1 MKPKNFILTGLLL
14 ILINYNS
21 NGQSTGINNT
31 YSGTNY
37 LGYTSAHDLLFTING
52 NQYMDLL
59 SSNGY
64 LGIGPTFSPSYL
76 LDVDGDI
83 DVSLAADGY
92 RIGGNYVLRINGLS
106 SGDII
111 VGTTAASG
119 TGTYNTLVGTQ
130 AGNALSSGSQNT
142 FLGASAGATENSGS
156 NNTAIGYDALFN
168 NNAGIRNNALGAFAL
183 NDNTSMLDNI
193 AIGDSA
199 LYSQSQSF
207 TNSGDNVAVGSSALF
222 NNNPQASG
230 PGGIYNAA
238 VGTFSMKNNT
248 WGQAN
253 TAHGYVA
260 LYNNTTGSCNTAIG
274 NYAGAYNTT
283 GSFNTFVGDSSG
295 ALMTT
300 YTDVV
305 CLGWKS
311 CPPALSLNSDY
322 VYLGNSITTH
332 ISYGNA
338 IFTSWSDR
346 RVKDDIKANVP
357 GLAFI
362 TKITPVTFHY
372 DLAKEYALGGIKEN
386 TSGGK
391 SPVEQIT
398 QSGFIAQQVDSAAQ
412 ACGYDFSGVVK
423 PTTPGGLYGLG
434 YMEFVVPL
442 VKSVQELNTKNESL
456 NSKVDSLTNIIQNMQ
471 TCLNQICG
479 ATGANNG
486 APASVQTIALN
497 NTNAPLLY
505 QNTPNPFGTGGTKIN
520 YYLPE
525 GTMGATLVFYD
536 TYGNPIKTVQL
547 SQTGNGTL
555 NITSDNLSSGI
566 YSYSLIV
573 NSNIIDTKKMVLQ
586 K

>member
-1 MKPKNFILTGLLL
+1 MKTTNFILTVLLL
-14 ILINYNS
+14 GLITQNS
-21 NGQSTGINNT
+21 NAQASYVGHSYTTGYYDGWSTGSNLDFATSGLPAQMSLLTSGDLNIAGSTNGYKINNNYVLWLGNGGTGNTMVGMTTANPGGNDNTILGDLAGAGLSPISTGEYNTFIGGSAGNLNSSGSYNTATGYQASTLNTSGTNNTADGYQAMYTNSTGGNNTATGYQAFYSSIQGINNT
-31 YSGTNY
+31 
-37 LGYTSAHDLLFTING
+37 
-52 NQYMDLL
+52 
-59 SSNGY
+59 
-64 LGIGPTFSPSYL
+64 
-76 LDVDGDI
+76 
-83 DVSLAADGY
+83 ADGY
-92 RIGGNYVLRINGLS
+92 EAL
-106 SGDII
+106 
-111 VGTTAASG
+111 
-119 TGTYNTLVGTQ
+119 YNTISNSNTG
-130 AGNALSSGSQNT
+130 AGYQ
-142 FLGASAGATENSGS
+142 
-156 NNTAIGYDALFN
+156 
-168 NNAGIRNNALGAFAL
+168 
-183 NDNTSMLDNI
+183 
-193 AIGDSA
+193 
-199 LYSQSQSF
+199 
-207 TNSGDNVAVGSSALF
+207 
-222 NNNPQASG
+222 
-230 PGGIYNAA
+230 
-238 VGTFSMKNNT
+238 
-248 WGQAN
+248 
-253 TAHGYVA
+253 A
-260 LYNNTTGSCNTAIG
+260 LYNNTSGLYNTAVGANAAYNSSSASSVTAIG
-274 NYAGAYNTT
+274 NYAGYNNT
-283 GSFNTFVGDSSG
+283 GSSNTFLGDSAGLLCSG
-295 ALMTT
+295 TT

-305 CLGWKS
+305 CVGWYS
-311 CPPALSLNSDY
+311 GPPSGSYTSNY
-322 VYLGNSITTH
+322 MYLGSPSITH
-332 ISYGNA
+332 ITYNNA
-338 IFTSWSDR
+338 IFTQWSDR

-372 DLAKEYALGGIKEN
+372 DLAKEYALGGVKNN

-398 QSGFIAQQVDSAAQ
+398 RSGFIAQQVDSAAQ

-479 ATGANNG
+479 ATGASNG

-547 SQTGNGTL
+547 NQTGNGTL